1 MEITYEEAPS
11 PREKESKKEFFAQL
25 RKSIIHCN
33 QQEYKEKTQETIEK
47 VPLSGI
53 SFDIRIVRK
62 ADHEPI
68 GYFDAQ
74 IFINDDYYSKNFGKD
89 YSDMLPYD
97 LEHEMWEAYY
107 STKKGYNPDALDL
120 KEGEQE
126 RYFGRAHYLT
136 IRQALRK
143 AHKDGKLDEY
153 LDWIRVQ
160 LKTFQALGDTK
171 ATEELAYCRKEAEKI
186 RKLSRKIGV

>member
-11 PREKESKKEFFAQL
+11 PRERKSRKEFFAQL
-25 RKSIIHCN
+25 KKNIIHCN
-33 QQEYKEKTQETIEK
+33 QQEYEEKTQEAIGV

-53 SFDIRIVRK
+53 SIHIKIVRK
-62 ADHEPI
+62 PGPKFEPI

-74 IFINDDYYSKNFGKD
+74 IFVNDDYYSKNFRKD
-89 YSDMLPYD
+89 YSGMLPYD

-126 RYFGRAHYLT
+126 RYFGRAHHLA
-136 IRQALRK
+136 IRKALRK

-153 LDWIRVQ
+153 LDWIGVQ
-160 LKTFQALGDTK
+160 FKTFQILGDTK

-186 RKLSRKIGV
+186 RRKKET